1 MPVILRYKL
10 IDKSID
16 FNLIG
21 GLSYNLLVNN
31 SVHTVIDG
39 SKYNVGKT
47 AGLNPFMVSSSVG
60 NGNGIQY
67 LRKDLSES

>member
-1 MPVILRYKL
+1 MPVIFRYKL
-10 IDKSID
+10 VDKSID

-39 SKYNVGKT
+39 VNMLSGK
-47 AGLNPFMVSSSVG
+47 L
-60 NGNGIQY
+60 Q
-67 LRKDLSES
+67 D